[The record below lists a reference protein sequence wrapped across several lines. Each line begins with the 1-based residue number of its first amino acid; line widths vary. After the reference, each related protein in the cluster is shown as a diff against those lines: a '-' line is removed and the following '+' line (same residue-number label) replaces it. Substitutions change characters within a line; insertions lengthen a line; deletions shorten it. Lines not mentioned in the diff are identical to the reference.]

1 MEEGKD
7 FLKPLDNSC
16 NSETDTSL
24 TLLTAAVATDVGTDI
39 NLGSLSDMADTLN
52 ATDVHTVTEDSAD
65 QQIKVDGNTCNSVL
79 EKIRLVYTEFILV

>member
-7 FLKPLDNSC
+7 YLKPLDNSC

-24 TLLTAAVATDVGTDI
+24 TLLTATVATDVAADI

-52 ATDVHTVTEDSAD
+52 ATDVHTVTEDSTD
-65 QQIKVDGNTCNSVL
+65 HQIKVDGNFNVVL
-79 EKIRLVYTEFILV
+79 SNL